1 MTRVNSAR
9 SWVVFGAAVFAYL
22 VAVLHRTSLG
32 VAGVEATDR
41 FGATA
46 AALSALAVIQL
57 LVYAALQVPVGALVD
72 VVGARLLILIGAA
85 LMCAGQVLLAI
96 APDLVLAA
104 GGRLLV
110 GAGDAMTFIPAV
122 RLLATWFSGRT
133 LPIVTQL
140 LGTSGQLGQILSAL
154 PLVAVLHTWGWTPTY
169 LGIAALSVVAIAV
182 VLIAVVAD
190 RPAPGSAP
198 SVRSTLGH
206 VREAITRPGTQLGF
220 WTHFVSQPSG
230 AMFAWLWGFPF
241 LSVALGYGATAA
253 GLLLMLIVATA
264 AIAGPALGILS
275 ARFPLRRSSI
285 VLTIVG
291 VTVALWLVVIAW
303 PGPPPLWLVILAI
316 VAMGTGGPGSLI
328 GFDFARTFNPLRS
341 LGSANGI
348 VNVGGFTATVVTVFL
363 VGLVLDVSARW
374 RAAIGAPT
382 ELYSLDGFRLAFL
395 AQVPVIAFGVVM
407 LVRARRRTRARLHS
421 EEGITVAP
429 LWVVLVRAWRHR
441 RA

>member
-1 MTRVNSAR
+1 M
-9 SWVVFGAAVFAYL
+9 
-22 VAVLHRTSLG
+22 
-32 VAGVEATDR
+32 
-41 FGATA
+41 
-46 AALSALAVIQL
+46 IQL
-57 LVYAALQVPVGALVD
+57 LVYAVLQVPVGALVD
-72 VVGARLLILIGAA
+72 VVGARLLIVVGAG
-85 LMCAGQVLLAI
+85 LMCVGQVLLAV
-96 APDLVLAA
+96 APDLVVAA

-169 LGIAALSVVAIAV
+169 LGVAALSVVAIVV
-182 VLIAVVAD
+182 VLVAVVAD
-190 RPAPGSAP
+190 RPAPGLSP
-198 SVRSTLGH
+198 GGPTTIGH
-206 VREAITRPGTQLGF
+206 VRDAIARPGTQLGF

-241 LSVALGYGATAA
+241 LSVALGYGPTAA
-253 GLLLMLIVATA
+253 GVLLILIVATA
-264 AIAGPALGILS
+264 ALAGPALGMLS

-291 VTVALWLVVIAW
+291 VTMVLWLAVIAW
-303 PGPPPLWLVILAI
+303 PGQPPLWLVILVI

-348 VNVGGFTATVVTVFL
+348 VNVGGFTATVITVFL
-363 VGLVLDVSARW
+363 AGLVLDVSARW
-374 RAAIGAPT
+374 RAAAGGSAD
-382 ELYSLDGFRLAFL
+382 LYSLDGFRLAFL
-395 AQVPVIAFGVVM
+395 VQLPVVAFGVVM
-407 LVRARRRTRARLHS
+407 LLRARRRTRARLHS

>member
-1 MTRVNSAR
+1 MARVNSAR
-9 SWVVFGAAVFAYL
+9 SWVVFAAAVFAYL
-22 VAVLHRTSLG
+22 VAVLQRTSLG

-72 VVGARLLILIGAA
+72 VVGARLLILVGAS
-85 LMCAGQVLLAI
+85 LMCVGQVLLAT
-96 APDLVLAA
+96 APDLVVAA

-122 RLLATWFSGRT
+122 RLLATWFAGRT

-154 PLVAVLHTWGWTPTY
+154 PLVAVLHTWGWMPTY
-169 LGIAALSVVAIAV
+169 LSIAALSVIAIVVVLVAV
-182 VLIAVVAD
+182 VGD
-190 RPAPGSAP
+190 RPAPGASP
-198 SVRSTLGH
+198 SVRSTLGQ
-206 VREAITRPGTQLGF
+206 VREAIARPGTQLGF

-241 LSVALGYGATAA
+241 LSVALGYGPTAA
-253 GLLLMLIVATA
+253 GYLLMLIVATA
-264 AIAGPALGILS
+264 AVAGPALGMLS

-291 VTVALWLVVIAW
+291 VTVALWLAVIVW
-303 PGPPPLWLVILAI
+303 PGRPPLWLIILVI

-348 VNVGGFTATVVTVFL
+348 VNVGGFTATVITVFL
-363 VGLVLDVSARW
+363 AGLVLDVSSRW
-374 RAAIGAPT
+374 RAAVGASA

-395 AQVPVIAFGVVM
+395 AQIPVIAFGVVM
-407 LVRARRRTRARLHS
+407 LVRARRRTRARLHA